1 MPTIKKTKSKNYN
14 NTFSGIKYL
23 ILNKNLL
30 FEKLHFKK
38 KKIHILFLFGS
49 TRSPDEKI
57 LKDILRSK
65 IKNYLIILGPYVKK
79 VVVRNLRKR
88 NFKILVNP
96 KNYYEILCIS
106 KKVICIHGVS
116 TYEAISIGLK
126 PSIYSPPNETKE
138 RLSDIKL
145 LNNKN
150 FSKNYEY
157 QDLLNIK
164 EFSKIN
170 PEISFGG
177 INILRFI

>member
-1 MPTIKKTKSKNYN
+1 LPTIKKIKNKKYN

-38 KKIHILFLFGS
+38 KKFQMLFLFGS

-57 LKDILRSK
+57 LRDILRSK
-65 IKNYLIILGPYVKK
+65 IKNYLIILGPYVKRS
-79 VVVRNLRKR
+79 VVRDLSNRR
-88 NFKILVNP
+88 FKILVNP
-96 KNYYEILCIS
+96 KNYYEILCMS
-106 KKVICIHGVS
+106 KNVVCIHGVS

-126 PSIYSPPNETKE
+126 PSIYSPSNETKE

-145 LNNKN
+145 LNSKN
-150 FSKNYEY
+150 FSKNYDY
-157 QDLLNIK
+157 QDLLNTK

-177 INILRFI
+177 TNILRFI